1 MLRLPAQARGF
12 TLVELMVLIGIV
24 GLIAAIG
31 VPTFNGYLRANQI
44 DTVGDR
50 LAADA
55 ALARSTA
62 VSQGRIIRLEAT
74 AMGYTITVPATGRTL
89 RDRTFDGGVQVQN
102 PETIDFFPWGAAD
115 TVTLILDNGHEQ
127 RQVQVLPTGMA
138 EVGP

>member
-1 MLRLPAQARGF
+1 MLRLPAHARGF

-24 GLIAAIG
+24 GLLAAIG

-44 DTVGDR
+44 TSVGDR
-50 LAADA
+50 LAADV

-62 VSQGRIIRLEAT
+62 VAQGRIVRLEAE
-74 AMGYTITVPATGRTL
+74 AGGYTITVPTTGRTL
-89 RDRTFDGGVQVQN
+89 RDRTFDGSVQLQN
-102 PETIDFFPWGAAD
+102 PQTIDFFPWGSAD
-115 TVTLILDNGHEQ
+115 TVTLILDDGSDQ